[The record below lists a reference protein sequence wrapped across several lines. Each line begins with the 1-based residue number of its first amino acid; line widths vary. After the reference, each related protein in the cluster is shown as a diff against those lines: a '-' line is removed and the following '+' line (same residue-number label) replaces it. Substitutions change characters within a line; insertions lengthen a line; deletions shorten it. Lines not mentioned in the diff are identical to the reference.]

1 MYRQAVAFSIL
12 ESPSNTRKSLN
23 HDPVPEVHGVK
34 QFVFE
39 RINGSNGSLLRRRYE
54 KRATF
59 GRQTMTNLSLLGTAA
74 VLSIM
79 FASSTPVQAAIYDS
93 SACPNSS
100 MTSAN
105 APAPSVWLPRGCE
118 SSTKPWS
125 APVGHRQPQAA
136 DIPASISFEQTLDEQ
151 NARIDRVISGVCRG
165 C

>member
-1 MYRQAVAFSIL
+1 
-12 ESPSNTRKSLN
+12 
-23 HDPVPEVHGVK
+23 
-34 QFVFE
+34 
-39 RINGSNGSLLRRRYE
+39 
-54 KRATF
+54 
-59 GRQTMTNLSLLGTAA
+59 MTNLSLLGTAA

-118 SSTKPWS
+118 TSTKPWS

-136 DIPASISFEQTLDEQ
+136 DIPTSISLEQTLDEK

>member
-1 MYRQAVAFSIL
+1 MSSNKSTKIDDAVLIAQIVRARSVWRQTIRIRRNKRIQT
-12 ESPSNTRKSLN
+12 ESPA
-23 HDPVPEVHGVK
+23 E
-34 QFVFE
+34 
-39 RINGSNGSLLRRRYE
+39 RYE
-54 KRATF
+54 GRATF
-59 GRQTMTNLSLLGTAA
+59 GRQTMTDFSLLGTAA

-118 SSTKPWS
+118 TSTKPWS
-125 APVGHRQPQAA
+125 APIGHRQPQAA
-136 DIPASISFEQTLDEQ
+136 DIPTSISFEQLLDEE
-151 NARIDRVISGVCRG
+151 NTRIDRVISGVCRG